1 METPPEYK
9 GVGLGDLVRWSVKLN
24 QYNGDLCLVQKI
36 KPVSLSYI
44 GWNYC
49 GDYYFELLNLT
60 KNEIIYGDNRHLSA
74 VI

>member
-1 METPPEYK
+1 METPLEYK
-9 GVGLGDLVRWSVKLN
+9 GIGLGDLARWSVNLN
-24 QYNGDLCLVQKI
+24 PYSGDLCLVQKI
-36 KPVSLSYI
+36 KPVSLSYS

-60 KNEIIYGDNRHLSA
+60 KNEIIYGDHRHFI